1 MLVLNRFDE
10 IPEFVQFAG
19 VLADCTLSETG
30 EKSSLLQQALVAQLA
45 HSEKLDGITLP
56 EPDVPSARHALAD
69 SAPRIVLND
78 GVVSYND
85 RPVINHLSW
94 TVNPGEHWQI
104 VGPNGA
110 GKSTLLSPV
119 TGDHPQGY
127 SNDLTLF
134 GRRRGSGETIWDIKK
149 HIGYVSSSLHLD
161 YRVSTNVRNV
171 ILSGYF
177 DSIGIYQAVS
187 DKQHKLVQQW
197 LDILGIDKR
206 TADAPFHS
214 LSWGQ
219 QRLALI
225 VRALVKHPT
234 LLILDEPLQGLDPS
248 TASWCAALSTC

>member
-1 MLVLNRFDE
+1 M
-10 IPEFVQFAG
+10 
-19 VLADCTLSETG
+19 
-30 EKSSLLQQALVAQLA
+30 
-45 HSEKLDGITLP
+45 
-56 EPDVPSARHALAD
+56 
-69 SAPRIVLND
+69 LND

-94 TVNPGEHWQI
+94 TVNPCEHWQI

-110 GKSTLLSPV
+110 GKSTLLSRSPGIIRRA
-119 TGDHPQGY
+119 TATIHA
-127 SNDLTLF
+127 LC
-134 GRRRGSGETIWDIKK
+134 RRRGSGETIWDIKK

-225 VRALVKHPT
+225 VPRAGEASNPA
-234 LLILDEPLQGLDPS
+234 DPR
-248 TASWCAALSTC
+248 